1 MPRFMEASGPTD
13 PMALL
18 MRQRIVFLGT
28 QARLLRH
35 PRAWVNTRCGDGVGA
50 ALRGAVA
57 ARRRLLGATL
67 SPGVARSADAAAACS
82 PPRRWMTSPPTPW

>member
-28 QARLLRH
+28 QARVCAT
-35 PRAWVNTRCGDGVGA
+35 RAHGPTCA
-50 ALRGAVA
+50 AVPAS
-57 ARRRLLGATL
+57 ARRC
-67 SPGVARSADAAAACS
+67 VARA
-82 PPRRWMTSPPTPW
+82 RRAGAFWGQP